1 MAEKSCRPAFSL
13 PFHGLIVARQ
23 VDFSDEVPD
32 QFNLLPAVAAG
43 FVRRMDDNFLYKL
56 IDNGGRQFAN
66 AHIFPYNG
74 CKAVKVGFI
83 LFKGFYR
90 FPPYFDLLC
99 QFFLFCLISSGEFQE
114 PFMTDCAADV
124 ILINALENAVEF
136 GNALLRLGNFTL
148 AFLGLFFGF
157 LEVLLFRG
165 FLKRHSIVKEQRR
178 HIENPLQDKQ
188 FQRFFPDK
196 VHGAITRVTL
206 IPGTPIAVLL
216 RCHVFACGEMQFA
229 STVGA
234 VQQARKQPLPF
245 GLLGRAALVLP

>member
-1 MAEKSCRPAFSL
+1 MAERSCRPAFSL

-32 QFNLLPAVAAG
+32 QFNFLSAVAAG
-43 FVRRMDDNFLYKL
+43 FVRRMDDDFLYKL
-56 IDNGGRQFAN
+56 IDDGGRQFAN

-83 LFKGFYR
+83 LLKGFYR

-136 GNALLRLGNFTL
+136 GNALFRLGNFTL
-148 AFLGLFFGF
+148 APLGLFF
-157 LEVLLFRG
+157 
-165 FLKRHSIVKEQRR
+165 
-178 HIENPLQDKQ
+178 
-188 FQRFFPDK
+188 FF
-196 VHGAITRVTL
+196 
-206 IPGTPIAVLL
+206 
-216 RCHVFACGEMQFA
+216 F
-229 STVGA
+229 
-234 VQQARKQPLPF
+234 
-245 GLLGRAALVLP
+245 

>member
-13 PFHGLIVARQ
+13 PLHGLIVARQ

-43 FVRRMDDNFLYKL
+43 LVRRMDDDFLYKL
-56 IDNGGRQFAN
+56 INDGGRQFTN

-90 FPPYFDLLC
+90 FPPYLDLFC
-99 QFFLFCLISSGEFQE
+99 QFFLFRLIISGEFQE
-114 PFMTDCAADV
+114 PLMADYPTDV
-124 ILINALENAVEF
+124 VLIDALENAVKF
-136 GNALLRLGNFTL
+136 GNTLFRLGDFTL

-157 LEVLLFRG
+157 LKVLLFRG
-165 FLKRHSIVKEQRR
+165 FLKCHSIVKEQRC

-196 VHGAITRVTL
+196 MRRTSSRVALVIGADIV
-206 IPGTPIAVLL
+206 VLL
-216 RCHVFACGEMQFA
+216 RRKAVCRTEIQLVPAIR
-229 STVGA
+229 TVK
-234 VQQARKQPLPF
+234 QSRKQS
-245 GLLGRAALVLP
+245 LLSCLAGAALVLP